1 MKQLLSLIVIAFL
14 PLAVANAQIYKY
26 VDENGIINYSSE
38 KPGNYRYKT
47 LTFPCYVGDASCR
60 KIDWEEIPLNYQ
72 AFATIIEQAAQ
83 SYSVDQALVRAI
95 IHAESAFQPDA
106 KSPRG
111 AQGLMQL
118 IPANQP
124 RYGIS
129 DPYHPGQNIYGGTQH
144 LAELLEE
151 FEGDVE
157 RALAAYNAGAGAV
170 RKYDG
175 IPPYEE
181 TQEYVR
187 RVKILHRR
195 YAGG

>member
-1 MKQLLSLIVIAFL
+1 MRKLLGIFIITLL
-14 PLAVANAQIYKY
+14 WLATVNAQVYKY
-26 VDENGIINYSSE
+26 VDEKGIVNYSTE
-38 KPGNYRYKT
+38 KPKQYRYKT
-47 LTFPCYVGDASCR
+47 LTFPCYVGDPKCR
-60 KIDWEEIPLNYQ
+60 KVDWENIPLNYQ
-72 AFATIIEQAAQ
+72 SFANIIEQAAQ
-83 SYSVDQALVRAI
+83 SYQVDEALVRAI

-157 RALAAYNAGAGAV
+157 RVLAAYNAGANAV
-170 RKYDG
+170 WKYDG

>member
-1 MKQLLSLIVIAFL
+1 MRILLSLIVIALL
-14 PLAVANAQIYKY
+14 PIAVANAQVYKF
-26 VDENGIINYSSE
+26 VDENGIVNYSTE
-38 KPGNYRYKT
+38 KPNNYRYKT
-47 LTFPCYVGDASCR
+47 LTFPCYVGDAKCR
-60 KIDWEEIPLNYQ
+60 KVDWEKIPLNYQ
-72 AFATIIEQAAQ
+72 SFASIIEQAAR
-83 SYSVDQALVRAI
+83 SYQVDESLVRAI

-151 FEGDVE
+151 FDGDVE
-157 RALAAYNAGAGAV
+157 RVLAAYNAGANAV